1 MHACGRVKKHIY
13 GRCYSTEIHSNTAL
27 DQASKRKHCV
37 LFLYSQSALMNQ
49 KRKKLQ
55 AFCLQYAYVSK
66 MTGFEDQ
73 TAATNNHLPMPEM
86 WPSSLSWCTAQACG
100 YIREPPESARQVYT
114 TWLACTASVDPSKRA
129 PHLNARTARYGQRL
143 TAGLA
148 EPVPRAIA
156 VDCPSSVYFR
166 IRKQENGQQINDIS
180 LGKLSHK

>member
-1 MHACGRVKKHIY
+1 MSNKCVVWGGGRFIC
-13 GRCYSTEIHSNTAL
+13 R
-27 DQASKRKHCV
+27 ASE
-37 LFLYSQSALMNQ
+37 L
-49 KRKKLQ
+49 LQ
-55 AFCLQYAYVSK
+55 CPWRVGSLRV
-66 MTGFEDQ
+66 DQ